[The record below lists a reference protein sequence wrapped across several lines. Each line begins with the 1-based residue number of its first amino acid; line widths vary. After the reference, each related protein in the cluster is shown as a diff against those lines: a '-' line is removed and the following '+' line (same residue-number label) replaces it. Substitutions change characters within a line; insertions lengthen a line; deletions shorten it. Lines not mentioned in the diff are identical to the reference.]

1 MLPRNPLGLEE
12 VVQNGLCIG
21 CGLCQSIT
29 GVDTIRLEMSDVGGE
44 QPVLLRGLERE
55 VEARIMAVC
64 PGTKVEAPGRLP
76 ASLGAQHDAMWGNA
90 LRIVEAHATDPQ
102 VRFEGTS
109 GGVLSALCL
118 HLLST
123 KQVDFVLHV
132 AASREHPVRSARHL
146 SFDRAQM
153 MEGARAR
160 YGPAAPLIDF
170 LQLLDQGRPFVFVG
184 KPCDVAAVRNLARI
198 DDRVSKSVPYLLS
211 MVCGGA
217 SELGL
222 SLEVLSEFSLREE
235 DISSFPYRGF
245 GNPGPTYIETL
256 DGRTFEKTYNEMWE
270 QGESTWR
277 LQFRCKIC
285 PDAIGEQADIV
296 ALDTWPGAHPTGD
309 DEGFNAVIARTP
321 AGLKL
326 LNEAEAANVLTVL
339 GPFDFAELDSF
350 QPHQVERR
358 RAELAQ
364 LTAFALGT
372 GLQPSFKGHRLFRA
386 ALAAGIRGN
395 IANFVGTVRRLR
407 ARQHL
412 DSFVRRLN
420 GRAPG
425 SHVEG

>member
-1 MLPRNPLGLEE
+1 
-12 VVQNGLCIG
+12 
-21 CGLCQSIT
+21 
-29 GVDTIRLEMSDVGGE
+29 
-44 QPVLLRGLERE
+44 
-55 VEARIMAVC
+55 
-64 PGTKVEAPGRLP
+64 
-76 ASLGAQHDAMWGNA
+76 
-90 LRIVEAHATDPQ
+90 
-102 VRFEGTS
+102 
-109 GGVLSALCL
+109 
-118 HLLST
+118 
-123 KQVDFVLHV
+123 
-132 AASREHPVRSARHL
+132 
-146 SFDRAQM
+146 

-170 LQLLDQGRPFVFVG
+170 LQLLDEGRPFVFVG

-222 SLEVLSEFSLREE
+222 SLEVLSEFGLREE
-235 DISSFPYRGF
+235 DISSFRYRGF

-326 LNEAEAANVLTVL
+326 QTRQRRRTCS
-339 GPFDFAELDSF
+339 PCSDRSTFAKLDSF

-358 RAELAQ
+358 RAELAR
-364 LTAFALGT
+364 LTAFALGI
-372 GLQPSFKGHRLFRA
+372 GVRPSFKGHRLFRA

-395 IANFVGTVRRLR
+395 IANFVGTGRRLR

-412 DSFVRRLN
+412 DLFVQRLN
-420 GRAPG
+420 GASSRQSRRRLASSVAVSFAVQACTPDAHLG
-425 SHVEG
+425 RQSGVFARSDRVGLRRRRPSEGDVDSAQPRSAETCAGLHPTDMALRIRRPSHLAVARWRWTAAEIGVTEGRRRRGAGR